1 MKSFCAVK
9 LMLMSQQLTIKLK
22 PLNSISNKIN
32 KYIMMTRT
40 IRFTMMSMA
49 KLITAKI
56 NSIMLTTAQKTISNT
71 TSSRSNNTTTIMII
85 SIEMRRLKYYRYF

>member
-22 PLNSISNKIN
+22 PPNSISNKIN

-85 SIEMRRLKYYRYF
+85 SIEMRRL